1 MNPDETMPA
10 ARNEAVLRFMEA
22 RRSASAKALGGEAP
36 PEADVARMIAIASR
50 VPDHG
55 KLAPWRFVRYSPA
68 AAARIGE
75 AIAGRALALNP
86 AISAEQ
92 IAAERATLTRSPLV
106 IGLVSA
112 AAEHPKIPV
121 WEQQLS
127 AGAAGMNLLIAA
139 NALGYDAQWVTGWA
153 AYDEAI
159 APLLGAQPGERM
171 AGLFHIGRPTLPKT
185 SRDRPETGRVFS
197 TV

>member
-1 MNPDETMPA
+1 
-10 ARNEAVLRFMEA
+10 
-22 RRSASAKALGGEAP
+22 
-36 PEADVARMIAIASR
+36 
-50 VPDHG
+50 
-55 KLAPWRFVRYSPA
+55 
-68 AAARIGE
+68 
-75 AIAGRALALNP
+75 
-86 AISAEQ
+86 
-92 IAAERATLTRSPLV
+92 
-106 IGLVSA
+106 VSA

-159 APLLGAQPGERM
+159 APLLGARPGERM